1 MIKRIQIND
10 ANDVRNARDH
20 MKKIR
25 DGISSGCI
33 TVSFDFRNDNS
44 ANLMLFASAE
54 DTEVKCNAYATGSSE
69 AGFLVPVTPRLRNHL
84 LRQAGGREQVLRRK
98 LCHLINKILLRFTK
112 FGFAN
117 RKK

>member
-54 DTEVKCNAYATGSSE
+54 DTEVKCNAYATGTSE
-69 AGFLVPVTPRLRNHL
+69 AGFLVPVTPDY
-84 LRQAGGREQVLRRK
+84 AITYFDK
-98 LCHLINKILLRFTK
+98 LVAENKYVAASYAI
-112 FGFAN
+112 
-117 RKK
+117 

>member
-33 TVSFDFRNDNS
+33 TVSFDFWVHHRQ
-44 ANLMLFASAE
+44 L
-54 DTEVKCNAYATGSSE
+54 
-69 AGFLVPVTPRLRNHL
+69 RLPQ
-84 LRQAGGREQVLRRK
+84 RQQCKPDAVCQRR
-98 LCHLINKILLRFTK
+98 
-112 FGFAN
+112 GY
-117 RKK
+117 